1 MPLLFYGVGKYKNIF
16 LTTLACQITKP
27 GQAENRL
34 RVIAKRFSCE
44 TYRGFQ
50 SQYVAHLAEARHLAL
65 GDRRYQGRVPEL
77 FAAVDIGQVHLY
89 RRHIDGA
96 YGVAYGD
103 ARVRVGGRIYEYRVE
118 FSFCLPNE
126 LHDLAFVVR
135 LDDLQPSLLFLRGLL
150 QAAIYLIYRH
160 LAVYVDFSLP

>member
-103 ARVRVGGRIYEYRVE
+103 ARVRIGGRVYQYRVE
-118 FSFCLPNE
+118 LSFGLPDEFHN
-126 LHDLAFVVR
+126 LAFVIR
-135 LDDLQPSLLFLRGLL
+135 LDDLQPNFLFLRRLRKI
-150 QAAIYLIYRH
+150 AIYLFDRH
-160 LAVYVDFSLP
+160 LAIYVNFPLP